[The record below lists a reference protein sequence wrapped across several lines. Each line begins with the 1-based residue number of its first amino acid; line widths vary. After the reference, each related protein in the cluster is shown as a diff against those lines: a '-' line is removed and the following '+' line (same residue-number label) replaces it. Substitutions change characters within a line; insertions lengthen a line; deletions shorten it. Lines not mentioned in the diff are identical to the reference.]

1 MSDTTTILAYV
12 GTVMGVSSTLL
23 GIVNHR
29 RIRSNCCGVKTE
41 MSIDVE
47 ATTPPERQPTE
58 KHLSLVDA
66 SPPCHTNVPKVQ
78 LYITEDSAVSK

>member
-29 RIRSNCCGVKTE
+29 RIRSNCCGHKTE

-47 ATTPPERQPTE
+47 ATTPPERQPAE
-58 KHLSLVDA
+58 KSLSTVDA
-66 SPPCHTNVPKVQ
+66 SPPCHTNVPKIQ
-78 LYITEDSAVSK
+78 LRITEDAPLPK